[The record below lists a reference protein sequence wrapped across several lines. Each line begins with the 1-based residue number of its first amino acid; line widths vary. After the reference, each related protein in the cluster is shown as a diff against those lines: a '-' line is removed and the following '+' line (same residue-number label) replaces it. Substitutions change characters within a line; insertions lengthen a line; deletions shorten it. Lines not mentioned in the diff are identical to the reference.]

1 MVKLIEYK
9 YKEWT
14 ERDQNPVQC
23 FFFWKDDTAQL
34 LPELKRI
41 NVQNQ
46 VKTIVH
52 WSSVTVIGLLNSNYL
67 PVKHFC
73 TISVPL
79 GVNNIMQVQM
89 AMDESMFWE
98 RYMSELHCKWNA
110 LQFLKNPHRARTA
123 TSVCLK
129 CLLVEFFMN
138 NYH

>member
-1 MVKLIEYK
+1 MNGKRSKPPSNVS
-9 YKEWT
+9 
-14 ERDQNPVQC
+14 
-23 FFFWKDDTAQL
+23 FFWTDDTAQL
-34 LPELKRI
+34 LPELQKRMNI
-41 NVQNQ
+41 QNQ
-46 VKTIVH
+46 INKNKTKTIVH
-52 WSSVTVIGLLNSNYL
+52 WASAAVICLLNSYYL

-73 TISVPL
+73 TINATF

-89 AMDESMFWE
+89 AMAESMH
-98 RYMSELHCKWNA
+98 MSELHCKWNA